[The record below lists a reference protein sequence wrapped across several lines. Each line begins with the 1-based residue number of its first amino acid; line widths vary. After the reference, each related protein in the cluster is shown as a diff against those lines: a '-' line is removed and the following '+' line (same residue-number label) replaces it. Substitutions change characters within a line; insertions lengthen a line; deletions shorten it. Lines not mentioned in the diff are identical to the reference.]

1 MRKFLL
7 VLSLAALITIPAS
20 ATYLAQQEP
29 DTAVSFSSQA
39 AGVAFVNYAPSNGN
53 DEFWV
58 RASGGGE
65 KLLHYATLTVDGE
78 SHRLRVVP
86 ADDKHLFAAVPGK
99 IDISARY
106 YKIDT
111 DLAYSLFE
119 AKKITLT
126 TYKANGEEKTV
137 SIDASEVKKAFGMR
151 YADFF

>member
-1 MRKFLL
+1 MKKLL
-7 VLSLAALITIPAS
+7 LALSLTVLITFPAS
-20 ATYLAQQEP
+20 ATYLAQQES
-29 DTAVSFSSQA
+29 DTAVSFSSQV

-86 ADDKHLFAAVPGK
+86 TDDKHLFAAVQGK

-119 AKKITLT
+119 AKEITLT

-137 SIDASEVKKAFGMR
+137 SVDADEVKKAFGMR